1 VLGSGFN
8 ASPESDV
15 RCFADTDS
23 HLQGDLDMTQD
34 TYWVCRLNSVICA
47 QSAAVMRDVPA
58 FSDLPILRNLAVYF
72 LFF

>member
-1 VLGSGFN
+1 
-8 ASPESDV
+8 
-15 RCFADTDS
+15 
-23 HLQGDLDMTQD
+23 MTQD